1 MDHVSLRSPDRQTS
15 TQWLD
20 EVSTQRAET
29 PSRVTV
35 STLRKWKRAGTK
47 FVCLTA
53 YDASF
58 AAAIDRAGVDV
69 ILVGDSLGMVVQG
82 HQTTVPVTMDHM
94 VYHAQLVTRGCQR
107 ALLMVDMPFMSFA
120 TPAQALDNA
129 ARLMREGFAHMVK
142 LEGGCE
148 QAETVRQ
155 LSSRG
160 IPVCAHIGLQPQSI
174 HKLGGYRVQGREEA
188 QAQTM
193 LEDARTLE
201 AAGAEILLLECVPAD
216 LGRTITQQ
224 LSIPV
229 IGIGAGPD
237 CDGQILV
244 LHDLI
249 GITPGK
255 RPRFS
260 KDFLLEAGTIQGAL
274 EAYAKAVR
282 EGTFPAMEHC
292 FE

>member
-1 MDHVSLRSPDRQTS
+1 MS
-15 TQWLD
+15 TQ
-20 EVSTQRAET
+20 TAET
-29 PSRVTV
+29 PGTVTV
-35 STLRKWKRAGTK
+35 STLRKWKQAGK
-47 FVCLTA
+47 RFVCLTA

-58 AAAIDRAGVDV
+58 AASIDKAGVDV

-94 VYHAQLVTRGCQR
+94 VYHAQLVARGCRR

-120 TPAQALDNA
+120 TPSQALDNA

-188 QAQTM
+188 QAQGM
-193 LEDARTLE
+193 LKDARTLE
-201 AAGAEILLLECVPAD
+201 AAGAEILVLECVPAG
-216 LGRTITQQ
+216 LARAITQS

-274 EAYAKAVR
+274 EAYANAVR
-282 EGTFPAMEHC
+282 GGTFPAMEHC

>member
-1 MDHVSLRSPDRQTS
+1 MSTPRTETS
-15 TQWLD
+15 RT
-20 EVSTQRAET
+20 
-29 PSRVTV
+29 VTL
-35 STLRKWKRAGTK
+35 STLRKWKRAGNK

-58 AAAIDRAGVDV
+58 AAAIDRAGIDV

-94 VYHAQLVTRGCQR
+94 VYHAQLVARGCER
-107 ALLMVDMPFMSFA
+107 ALLIVDMPFMSFA

-129 ARLMREGFAHMVK
+129 ARLMREGFAQVVK
-142 LEGGCE
+142 LEGGGE

-174 HKLGGYRVQGREEA
+174 HKLGGYRVQGREES

-201 AAGAEILLLECVPAD
+201 AAGAEILVLECVPMG
-216 LGRTITQQ
+216 LGRAITQA

-249 GITPGK
+249 GVTLGK

-260 KDFLLEAGTIQGAL
+260 KDFLAEAGTIQGAF

-282 EGTFPAMEHC
+282 EGNFPAMEHC